1 MLNIEYSKLFC
12 HSKSEIKW
20 GKDLEDTKTNLV
32 GKGSYQVLGTFS
44 TMVQ

>member
-20 GKDLEDTKTNLV
+20 GKDLEDTKPNLV